1 MWPPSSQLLFKKLS
15 AKERYQD
22 VLIPQSCSLLDWRA
36 TIIHSLICFG
46 FISWLWVSRLCGGFD
61 FWPWLN
67 LNAETFTFKLAN
79 MYISFWIGFGHS
91 PALLILGKQQCFS
104 IPGSD
109 WAKSPKF
116 LSQTWRF
123 FSHTEW
129 NVSLTATEQIQKA
142 QLKALH
148 MSRERT

>member
-1 MWPPSSQLLFKKLS
+1 MFWFYFLALGFTAVWRIWFDLTLDEP
-15 AKERYQD
+15 ER
-22 VLIPQSCSLLDWRA
+22 
-36 TIIHSLICFG
+36 
-46 FISWLWVSRLCGGFD
+46 
-61 FWPWLN
+61 
-67 LNAETFTFKLAN
+67 EMFTFKLAN

-104 IPGSD
+104 ISGSD
-109 WAKSPKF
+109 WAKGPKF
-116 LSQTWRF
+116 LSQTWCF